1 MYTKT
6 GPTGQPGPKGYP
18 GVEGPRGY
26 PGPAGPPGPPG
37 CTCRIFKNL
46 LNQFGFI
53 VQNPAVMAET
63 VIRNASYIVLP
74 GPPGRTPN
82 SYCIPGGSV
91 SILPIL
97 Y

>member
-1 MYTKT
+1 MYTKDA
-6 GPTGQPGPKGYP
+6 GLIGQAGQKGYP

-53 VQNPAVMAET
+53 LQNPAVMEET
-63 VIRNASYIVLP
+63 IIRNTSYIILP
-74 GPPGRTPN
+74 GPPGRLPN
-82 SYCIPGGSV
+82 SYCIPGV
-91 SILPIL
+91 
-97 Y
+97 